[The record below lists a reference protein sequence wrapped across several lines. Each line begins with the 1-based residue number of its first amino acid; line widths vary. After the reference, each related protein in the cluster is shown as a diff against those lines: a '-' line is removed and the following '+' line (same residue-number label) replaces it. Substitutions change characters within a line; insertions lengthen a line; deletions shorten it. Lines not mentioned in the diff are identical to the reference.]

1 MIIFLYGRIEWYNMS
16 RVQEIIERKKIRKK
30 ELETALESIKHQLIE
45 LGAIKIILFGSLNI
59 DDINIYSDLD
69 LFVIMPSVKT
79 GKEWMDYIYQNIE
92 RDIASD
98 IITYNENEF
107 KKKKDDNSFI
117 SEIIKTGTI
126 IYEAKS

>member
-1 MIIFLYGRIEWYNMS
+1 MS